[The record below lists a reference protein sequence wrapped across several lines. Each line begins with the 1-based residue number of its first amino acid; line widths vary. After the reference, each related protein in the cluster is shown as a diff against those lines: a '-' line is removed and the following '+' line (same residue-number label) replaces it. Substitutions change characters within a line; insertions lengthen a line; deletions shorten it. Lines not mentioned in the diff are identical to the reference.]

1 MTNRRNLKWLSRRI
15 IRILKWLAKVLV
27 GWFVLIIG
35 GVIALGLIITIA
47 QVTGYITIKGLG
59 FIMEY
64 CIQPIMEV
72 IIR

>member
-1 MTNRRNLKWLSRRI
+1 MIKKRDLKWLMGKI
-15 IRILKWLAKVLV
+15 ISVLSWLVKVLV
-27 GWFVLIIG
+27 GWCVVIIG

-47 QVTGYITIKGLG
+47 QVTGYITIKSLG

-64 CIQPIMEV
+64 GIQPIMEA